1 MIDLYIA
8 GYTGLAWSVVMATTV
23 TEDIALAVGV
33 VTLIVLLS
41 TLLIRFSSA
50 VDKAARGVIYEMQ
63 ADGDLPTRLERDEI
77 AKAIATIIEYNEEH
91 TP

>member
-1 MIDLYIA
+1 MSVT
-8 GYTGLAWSVVMATTV
+8 GYVGMGWAVIIATTV
-23 TEDIALAVGV
+23 TENIMVAVGI

-50 VDKAARGVIYEMQ
+50 VEKATRGVIHEMQ

-77 AKAIATIIEYNEEH
+77 LKTLASLVEYNRRNGD
-91 TP
+91 